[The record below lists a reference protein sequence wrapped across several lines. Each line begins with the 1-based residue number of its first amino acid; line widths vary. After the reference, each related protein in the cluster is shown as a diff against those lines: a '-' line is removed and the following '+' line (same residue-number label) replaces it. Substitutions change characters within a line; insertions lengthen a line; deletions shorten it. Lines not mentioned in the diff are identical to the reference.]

1 MNIKLT
7 FVHYA
12 IDKAYPIY
20 LFEHDFT
27 GMINLDAYIA
37 PDTFNT

>member
-1 MNIKLT
+1 MNLKLT

-12 IDKAYPIY
+12 TDKTYPIY

-27 GMINLDAYIA
+27 GMIDLDAYVA
-37 PDTFNT
+37 ADTF